1 MKHPK
6 INQQRI
12 IFVAR
17 MILIVVAIS
26 VGTMV
31 FFIMKNHA
39 ENLLR
44 TSLQSA
50 LHNNVVIVQSEVGQ
64 AFEKTAT
71 VATRP
76 FLIKKINEINEG
88 QNLYLAHAAL
98 QRSAQSFLVTG
109 LSAIAM
115 YDRQGQEV
123 AQAGTFIKKPSLDVP
138 IHFASNTRLLY
149 AQGYYLHTEM
159 NIDEEGRTI
168 GKVVTES
175 PLSELGAMFV
185 DTRQRGATAD
195 LVLCAPDGKMRMQC
209 FPTTLTPH
217 AMSLMY
223 DSSISTPLP
232 MSHALAGMTGFIV
245 APDYRHQ
252 EVVAA
257 YSPVDKL
264 GLGMVLKIDSDEL
277 YAPISQ
283 NLRYLLPLML
293 LLITM
298 ALLALKWLL
307 TPLVLGLV
315 RSEEEARRANASLRD
330 SEKHVRLLLENADEG
345 IISIDAEGTIESF
358 NPGAERMFQ
367 HEHEDVLGKN
377 VSILMPE
384 PYASEHAHYVQ
395 RYLQTG
401 EQHVIGTGRELQGL
415 RRNGEIFH
423 MEIRISEFKLQ
434 DQRKFIGIMHDITE
448 RKAIEAKIVHLA
460 HYDAL
465 TDLPN
470 RRLIQDRIAQSIAR
484 AHRTKSQF
492 AVMFIDLNRFK
503 NVNDTLGHAAGDILL
518 KTVAQRLTHTLRA
531 EDTVGRQSGDEFIV
545 VLANI
550 SAPDDPGQV
559 AQKIIEALLE
569 PVKIHGQFLQPSASI
584 GIAVYPKDGEDVETL
599 IKHSDKAMYLA
610 KDVGSS
616 TYRFFTQAKTQLQSG
631 EWE

>member
-1 MKHPK
+1 MKRPK

-17 MILIVVAIS
+17 MILIMVALS
-26 VGTMV
+26 VGTTV

-44 TSLQSA
+44 TSLQA
-50 LHNNVVIVQSEVGQ
+50 TLHNHVVLAQSDIRQ
-64 AFEKTAT
+64 SFEKTAT

-76 FLIKKINEINEG
+76 FLIKKIIEINEG
-88 QNLYLAHAAL
+88 QNLKLAHAAL
-98 QRSAQSFLVTG
+98 QRGAQSFLMTG

-123 AQAGTFIKKPSLDVP
+123 AQAGTFIKNPSLEVP
-138 IHFASNTRLLY
+138 VHFGRDTRLLY
-149 AQGYYLHTEM
+149 AQRYYLHTEM
-159 NIDEEGRTI
+159 NIDEDGRTI
-168 GKVVTES
+168 GKIITES
-175 PLSELGAMFV
+175 PLSELNAMFV

-195 LVLCAPDGKMRMQC
+195 LALCAPDGKKRMQC

-217 AMSLMY
+217 AMSLNN
-223 DSSISTPLP
+223 DSSAGTPLP
-232 MSHALAGMTGFIV
+232 MSHALMGITGFIV
-245 APDYRHQ
+245 AQDYRHQ

-257 YSPVDKL
+257 YSPVDTL

-277 YAPISQ
+277 YAPVWQ

-293 LLITM
+293 LLIAI

-307 TPLVLGLV
+307 SPLVFKLV
-315 RSEEEARRANASLRD
+315 RSEREARDANARLLD

-345 IISIDAEGTIESF
+345 IISIDAEGTIEIF

-367 HEHEDVLGKN
+367 YAQADVLGKN
-377 VSILMPE
+377 ISILMPE
-384 PYASEHAHYVQ
+384 PYASEHGHYVQ

-401 EQHVIGTGRELQGL
+401 EQHLIGTARELTGL
-415 RRNGEIFH
+415 RRNGEIFP
-423 MEIRISEFKLQ
+423 MEIRVSEFRLQ

-484 AHRTKSQF
+484 AHRIKSQF
-492 AVMFIDLNRFK
+492 AVLFIDLNQFK
-503 NVNDTLGHAAGDILL
+503 KVNDTLGHAAGDILL

-559 AQKIIEALLE
+559 AQKIITALLE
-569 PVKIHGQFLQPSASI
+569 PVEIHGEFLRPSASI
-584 GIAVYPKDGEDVETL
+584 GIAVYPQDGEDVETL
-599 IKHSDKAMYLA
+599 IKHSDKAMYQA
-610 KDVGSS
+610 KEVGSS
-616 TYRFFTQAKTQLQSG
+616 AYRFYTQTETQPKSEG
-631 EWE
+631 